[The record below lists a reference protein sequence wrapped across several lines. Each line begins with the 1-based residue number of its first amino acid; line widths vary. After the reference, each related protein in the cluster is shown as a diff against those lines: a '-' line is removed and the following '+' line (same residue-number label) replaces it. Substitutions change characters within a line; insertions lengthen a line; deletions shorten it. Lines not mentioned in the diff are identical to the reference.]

1 MSKYNKESYITA
13 RHNPLEWKNHV
24 NVKTL
29 EEFSKFIQG
38 DVLDI
43 GCNHGATTYWLK
55 DFDIQSIT
63 GVDLN
68 SAALDVAKTT
78 LADISISSNFIVQNY
93 VESNIGKEFDTIIS
107 FHTLEHIFP
116 EDANSFVKNIYADLK
131 TDGYFIIGI
140 PYDRAYPDPCHVAFY
155 TELTLSELLESV
167 GFKTIKCF
175 KDDRFYER
183 NILTGLFRK

>member
-1 MSKYNKESYITA
+1 MNKYNKESYITA
-13 RHNPLEWKNHV
+13 RPNPLEWKNHV

-29 EEFSKFIQG
+29 EDFSEFIQG

-55 DFDIQSIT
+55 NFNIQSIT

-68 SAALDVAKTT
+68 SAALDVAKDT
-78 LADISISSNFIVQNY
+78 LSKIGIPNNLIVQNY
-93 VESNIGKEFDTIIS
+93 VDSSIGNEFDTIIS

-131 TDGYFIIGI
+131 KGGYFIIGI
-140 PYDRAYPDPCHVAFY
+140 PYDKAYPDSCHVAFY
-155 TELTLSELLESV
+155 TEITLSNLLESV

-175 KDDRFYER
+175 A
-183 NILTGLFRK
+183 NH